1 MSIMKSHV
9 LLLFQNVRRTFL
21 QVTILALATA
31 AASAHAEWSLNGDKS
46 AVNFVTTK
54 AVDIK
59 EIQGFQRL
67 SGSVGKDGQAQLKIA
82 LASIS
87 TGIPIRDERM
97 SKFLF
102 EVERFPEAIMSAQV
116 PIADLA
122 ALAAGESSELRLE
135 GKLAMRG
142 FTLPITSDVQVVKL
156 QDGSLQVNSL
166 APVII
171 NGGDLGL
178 LDGIEKLRELAGLPS
193 IAKSVAVSYRLN
205 FSR

>member
-1 MSIMKSHV
+1 MKSPI
-9 LLLFQNVRRTFL
+9 LPLCSFRRVFL
-21 QVTILALATA
+21 HLAALALVA
-31 AASAHAEWSLNGDKS
+31 AAAPAYAEWSLNGDKS
-46 AVNFVTTK
+46 VLNFVTTK
-54 AVDIK
+54 AVDIA

-67 SGSVGKDGQAQLKIA
+67 SGSVSKDGQAQLKIA

-102 EVERFPEAIMSAQV
+102 DAERFAEATMSALI

-122 ALAAGESSELRLE
+122 ELAAGQSSELRLE
-135 GKLAMRG
+135 GELSMRG

-156 QDGSLQVNSL
+156 QDGSLQVNSMV
-166 APVII
+166 PVIV
-171 NGGDLGL
+171 NGADLGL

-193 IAKSVAVSYRLN
+193 IGKSVSVSYRLN

>member
-1 MSIMKSHV
+1 MKSYAPS
-9 LLLFQNVRRTFL
+9 LLEYFRRSALHLTA
-21 QVTILALATA
+21 LALFAA
-31 AASAHAEWSLNGDKS
+31 AASAQADWNLNADQS
-46 AVNFVTTK
+46 ALNFVTTK
-54 AVDIK
+54 AIDVS
-59 EIQGFQRL
+59 EIQSFQRL
-67 SGSVGKDGQAQLKIA
+67 SGTVDKDGMAQLKIQ

-102 EVERFPEAIMSAQV
+102 EADRFAEAVMSTQV

-122 ALAAGESSELRLE
+122 ELAVGQSSELRLE
-135 GKLAMRG
+135 GELAMRG

-156 QDGSLQVNSL
+156 QDGSLQVNSM
-166 APVII
+166 APVIV

-178 LDGIEKLRELAGLPS
+178 LGGIEKLRELAGLPS
-193 IAKSVAVSYRLN
+193 IGKSVSVSYRLN